1 MSRFR
6 GLGAVAIALIALAAI
21 LYSAPHAQAQR
32 QPNTPRGACGGTIT
46 GTLSASTIRMCD
58 PVDVTVRMVPDCPV
72 CPGGVNVVFV
82 QVDKAFQAEWMVQ
95 ESVSAFNKLRD
106 YERDRTVRVGVVHY
120 NSTQVKKVLQITDKI
135 ESARGPLSVPAYGH
149 DPHGDFVGAARAAL
163 EMLREV
169 RKKAASSTDTPCEF
183 IIYFAS
189 TKNIFQDDGRNMLE
203 AAQMIRGQDVELF
216 VGCPENVADYCD
228 FTRQMPATPR
238 NYTEHNERGKLG
250 RMVDNQMTEL
260 ESDVMMRDLYMTQI
274 LPKGLAY
281 VDGSASVPPSKITDI
296 GDKVTLNWEWKQIR
310 STDPHTLTYRA
321 EPVTEGVHA
330 IEGWMRAVD
339 MENQRQDLIMPTQVV
354 TVSGMCLPPSPT
366 PTDTPTD
373 VPTPTPTDTPT
384 NTPTHTPTPT
394 NTPTHTPTFTP
405 TPTPAPIYLPI
416 IVNERCTVQWVYS
429 DVVMVMDM
437 STSMNRATG
446 SGRTK
451 LEATLEAARLFLTRL
466 DLTPDGQGRSDRV
479 AVVGF
484 NAKAWIEQGLT
495 NDAGALHGAIDRLP
509 AGQAQQTRLDLG
521 FERGLDA
528 VRPAIGEP
536 NTTPVIILLTDGLP
550 NMVPVDPGDGMME
563 TTVRKA
569 AQRAKEAGIR
579 VYTVGVGLP
588 EDINQTL
595 MAQCAS
601 APGNFFYTP
610 NAEDLASIY
619 AGIAYSF
626 GCPAGRHDWG
636 QPWP

>member
-6 GLGAVAIALIALAAI
+6 GLGAMAIALVALAVV
-21 LYSAPHAQAQR
+21 LLSAPRAQAQR
-32 QPNTPRGACGGTIT
+32 QPNTPQGACGGTIT
-46 GTLSASTIRMCD
+46 GTLSASTIQMCD
-58 PVDVTVRMVPDCPV
+58 PLNVSVRMVPDCPV
-72 CPGGVNVVFV
+72 CPGGVNVVYV

-95 ESVSAFNKLRD
+95 ESLNSFNKLRD
-106 YERDRTVRVGVVHY
+106 FARDRTVRIGVVHY
-120 NSTQVKKVLQITDKI
+120 NSQTVKKVLQMTDKVD
-135 ESARGPLSVPAYGH
+135 SARGPLSGPVNGH

-163 EMLREV
+163 EMLRSARNKSQGAVDE
-169 RKKAASSTDTPCEF
+169 PCEF
-183 IIYFAS
+183 IVYFAS
-189 TKNIFQDDGRNMLE
+189 TKNIFQDDGRAMLE
-203 AAQMIRGQDVELF
+203 AAQMIRSQDVELF

-228 FTRQMPATPR
+228 FTRQMPSSPQ

-250 RMVDNQMTEL
+250 RMIDNQMTEY
-260 ESDVMMRDLYMTQI
+260 ERDVGMRDLYMTQI

-281 VDGSASVPPSKITDI
+281 VDGSANIPPSKTTDT
-296 GDKVTLNWEWKQIR
+296 GDKVMLNWEWKQLR
-310 STDPHTLTYRA
+310 STDAQTVTYTA
-321 EPVTEGVHA
+321 KPMAEGVHT
-330 IEGWMRAVD
+330 IEGWMRVID
-339 MENQRQDLIMPTQVV
+339 LDNRRQDLIMPSMAV
-354 TVSGMCLPPSPT
+354 TVSGLCLAPTPT
-366 PTDTPTD
+366 PTDMPTD
-373 VPTPTPTDTPT
+373 VPTPTPTNTPT
-384 NTPTHTPTPT
+384 NTPTRTPTPT
-394 NTPTHTPTFTP
+394 HTPTHTPTFTP
-405 TPTPAPIYLPI
+405 TPTPAPIYLPVM
-416 IVNERCTVQWVYS
+416 VNERCTVQWVYS

-446 SGRTK
+446 TGRTK
-451 LEATLEAARLFLTRL
+451 LEATLDAARQFLARL

-484 NAKAWIEQGLT
+484 NAKAWIEQGMT
-495 NDAGALHGAIDRLP
+495 NDAEALAQAIDRLP

-521 FERGLDA
+521 FDRGLDA
-528 VRPAIGEP
+528 VRPFIGTA
-536 NTTPVIILLTDGLP
+536 NTTPVIVLLTDGLP
-550 NMVPVDPGDGMME
+550 NMVPPDPVDGTME

-569 AQRAKEAGIR
+569 ALRAKEAGVK